1 MKFCKK
7 CNIEKEYKLFPIRND
22 SKDGY
27 RNECIDCTKIYR
39 DSKNYVY
46 KSSYTTE
53 EKRNYSKEYNIK
65 NKEKISIRNKEYYIE
80 NKDYICNRE
89 KENRNA
95 EYQSD
100 YHKKYRVEKRESLRE
115 YRREYE
121 NYKRKT
127 DPLYKLSTNIRSS
140 IKIHLNKAGYLKESK
155 TELILGCNFDE
166 LKNYLESKFEDWMT
180 WTNHGLYD
188 GTFNHGWDIDH
199 IIPISSAK
207 TEDDIII
214 LNHYSNLQPLCS
226 KINRDIKRDKLEYE
240 HV

>member
-27 RNECIDCTKIYR
+27 RNECIECTKKYR
-39 DSKNYVY
+39 SSKNYVY
-46 KSSYTTE
+46 KSSYTPDQQ
-53 EKRNYSKEYNIK
+53 RNYNKEYNII
-65 NKEKISIRNKEYYIE
+65 NKEKISIKKKEYYIE
-80 NKDYICNRE
+80 NKENICNRV
-89 KENRNA
+89 KENRND
-95 EYQSD
+95 EYQSE
-100 YHKKYRVEKRESLRE
+100 YYKEYRIKKRESLRE

-121 NYKRKT
+121 NYKKKT
-127 DPLYKLSTNIRSS
+127 DPLYKLSSNIRTS
-140 IKIHLNKAGYLKESK
+140 IKSNLRKAGYLKESK
-155 TELILGCNFDE
+155 TELILGCSFEE
-166 LKNYLESKFEDWMT
+166 LKLHLESKFEAWMN
-180 WTNHGLYD
+180 WENHGLYN
-188 GTFNHGWDIDH
+188 GELNYGWDIDH

-207 TEDDIII
+207 TEDDIIR